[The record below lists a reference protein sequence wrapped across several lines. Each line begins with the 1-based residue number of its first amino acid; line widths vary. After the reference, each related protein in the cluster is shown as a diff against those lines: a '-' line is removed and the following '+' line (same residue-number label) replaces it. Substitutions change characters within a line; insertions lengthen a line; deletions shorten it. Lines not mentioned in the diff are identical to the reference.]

1 MISISIFDFEY
12 KTKWTNGYRRNLF
25 CDSTR
30 PFFVPKIIL
39 GAIKNEEN

>member
-1 MISISIFDFEY
+1 MDTGEII
-12 KTKWTNGYRRNLF
+12 F